1 MRPRGQASEVKRMSL
16 MAAVLAFMPGIA
28 TGAPKVA
35 PKVASTALCGDQ
47 LVATLVTPDR
57 IAAVSSQSLDP
68 TLSKVADIARTLPVM
83 PASAEAFLWSGAE
96 IVVGSDRGDIKTL
109 ALMER
114 LGAKVVRMTLQ
125 NSFADSMRQLR
136 QISTA
141 LGVGDAG
148 EALATDA
155 EKRLRD
161 VTAAAPAVP
170 VLVAYY
176 RPDGGSSA
184 QGTFVNEALELAGY
198 RNLAAHL
205 GRKGWGRLDMET
217 LVLNPPEALVAAY
230 FDRPGWSLRHKFTHH
245 PVFRQVMADRPTIA
259 VPGALIACSGWPLID
274 GIEFLAHARPSAG
287 TTP

>member
-1 MRPRGQASEVKRMSL
+1 MRPFGQASEVRRMSL
-16 MAAVLAFMPGIA
+16 MAAVLALQPGIA
-28 TGAPKVA
+28 AGAPKI
-35 PKVASTALCGDQ
+35 ASTALCGDQ

-68 TLSKVADIARTLPVM
+68 TLSKVAPIARTLPAM

-96 IVVGSDRGDIKTL
+96 IVVGSDRGDTKTL

-114 LGAKVVRMTLQ
+114 LGAKVVRMTSQ

-136 QISTA
+136 QISAA
-141 LGVGDAG
+141 LGVGERG
-148 EALATDA
+148 EALAKDA
-155 EKRLRD
+155 ENRLRK
-161 VTAAAPAVP
+161 VTAAAPAVT
-170 VLVAYY
+170 VLAAYY

-217 LVLNPPEALVAAY
+217 LVLNPPQALVAAY
-230 FDRPGWSLRHKFTHH
+230 FDRPGWSLRHKFAHH

-274 GIEFLAHARPSAG
+274 GIEFLAHARPAAG
-287 TTP
+287 RTP